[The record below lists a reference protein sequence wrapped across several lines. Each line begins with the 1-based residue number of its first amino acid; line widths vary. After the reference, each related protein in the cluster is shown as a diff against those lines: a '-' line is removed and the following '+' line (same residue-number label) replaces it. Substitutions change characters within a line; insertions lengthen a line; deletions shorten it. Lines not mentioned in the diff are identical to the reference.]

1 MSTRLLM
8 NAAPVVL
15 DPVRGPKQ
23 AVVTLLG
30 IVAGIL
36 LFLLFW
42 SAFAHIDVTA
52 SGEGTVVPSSHIQVV
67 QNLEGG
73 ILRKVLVREGDRVA
87 EGDVVA
93 QIDNTG
99 ALSSYREDLSTYRA
113 MQASAA
119 RLSAEASGAPLDF
132 PADLRAAEESG
143 ALIAAET
150 SLYESR
156 MAGLADAVAVFERQE
171 EQARETIA
179 EATERIGHLE
189 DKRRSLAAEHSL
201 VSRQVRDGLMSVVEK
216 LKLERML
223 AETDEALSKARG
235 DIRAAEIQ
243 LQELASRIAERRSTF
258 VSEAREELG
267 RVNAEVAALSQ
278 RLIAHRDRVG
288 RRDVRAPANGIVK
301 RVATLTSGAVI
312 EPGGTIMEIVP
323 LDDTLFIE
331 ARMSPA
337 DIAFIH
343 AGQEAK
349 VRITAYDFSVYGAL
363 PGRVERVGADTQM
376 TQEGAHYFPV
386 TVSVDHE
393 ALEERQAELPIIP
406 GMVSQVSVITG
417 DRTVLAYLLKPVLK
431 LKERALQER

>member
-8 NAAPVVL
+8 NAAPTIL

-23 AVVTLLG
+23 AVLTLLG
-30 IVAGIL
+30 IAAGL
-36 LFLLFW
+36 FFFLLLW

-52 SGEGTVVPSSHIQVV
+52 SGEGAVVPSSHIQVV

-73 ILRKVLVREGDRVA
+73 ILRKVLVREGDRVS

-119 RLSAEASGAPLDF
+119 RLSAEASGAPLAF
-132 PADLRAAEESG
+132 PADLLDARESAA
-143 ALIAAET
+143 LVAAET

-156 MAGLADAVAVFERQE
+156 MAGLTDAVAVFERQE
-171 EQARETIA
+171 EQARETIM

-189 DKRRSLAAEHSL
+189 DKRRSLAAEHNL

-235 DIRAAEIQ
+235 DIRAAEIE
-243 LQELASRIAERRSTF
+243 LQELASRIAERRSIF

-267 RVNAEVAALSQ
+267 RANAEVAALSQ

-331 ARMSPA
+331 ARMAPA

-376 TQEGAHYFPV
+376 TEEGAHYFPV
-386 TVSVDHE
+386 TVSVDHA
-393 ALEERQAELPIIP
+393 ALEDRQAELPIIP
-406 GMVSQVSVITG
+406 GMISQVSVITG
-417 DRTVLAYLLKPVLK
+417 DRTILGYLLKPVLK

>member
-1 MSTRLLM
+1 MTRLLV
-8 NAAPVVL
+8 NVAPAIL

-23 AVVTLLG
+23 AVLSLLG
-30 IVAGIL
+30 IVACL
-36 LFLLFW
+36 AFFLLLW
-42 SAFAHIDVTA
+42 SAFSHIDVTA
-52 SGEGTVVPSSHIQVV
+52 SGEGAVVPSSHIQVV

-73 ILRKVLVREGDRVA
+73 ILRKVLVREGDRVS

-113 MQASAA
+113 LQASSA
-119 RLSAEASGAPLDF
+119 RLSAEASGAPLEF
-132 PADLRAAEESG
+132 LADLRDAEES
-143 ALIAAET
+143 AELIAAET

-156 MAGLADAVAVFERQE
+156 MAGLVDAVAIFERQE

-179 EATERIGHLE
+179 EATERISHLE
-189 DKRRSLAAEHSL
+189 DKRRSLAAEHNL

-235 DIRAAEIQ
+235 DIRAAGIE

-258 VSEAREELG
+258 VSEAREALG
-267 RVNAEVAALSQ
+267 RANAEIAALSQ

-288 RRDVRAPANGIVK
+288 RRDMRAPANGIVK
-301 RVATLTSGAVI
+301 RVATLTPGAVI

-376 TQEGAHYFPV
+376 TQEGVHYFPV
-386 TVSVDHE
+386 TVSVDHA
-393 ALEERQAELPIIP
+393 ALETRQAELPIIP
-406 GMVSQVSVITG
+406 GMISQVSVITG
-417 DRTVLAYLLKPVLK
+417 NRTVLAYLLKPVLK
-431 LKERALQER
+431 LKETALQER

>member
-8 NAAPVVL
+8 NAAPTIL

-23 AVVTLLG
+23 AVLTLLG
-30 IVAGIL
+30 IVAGL
-36 LFLLFW
+36 FFFLLLW

-52 SGEGTVVPSSHIQVV
+52 SGEGAVVPSSHIQVV

-73 ILRKVLVREGDRVA
+73 ILRKVLVREGDRVS

-119 RLSAEASGAPLDF
+119 RLSAEASGAPLAF
-132 PADLRAAEESG
+132 PADLLDARESAA
-143 ALIAAET
+143 LVAAET

-156 MAGLADAVAVFERQE
+156 MAGLTDAVAVFERQE
-171 EQARETIA
+171 EQARETIM

-189 DKRRSLAAEHSL
+189 DKRRSLAAEHNL

-235 DIRAAEIQ
+235 DIRAAEIE
-243 LQELASRIAERRSTF
+243 LQELASRIAERRSIF

-267 RVNAEVAALSQ
+267 RANAEVAALSQ

-331 ARMSPA
+331 ARMAPA

-376 TQEGAHYFPV
+376 TEEGAHYFPV
-386 TVSVDHE
+386 TVSVDHA
-393 ALEERQAELPIIP
+393 ALEDRQAELPIIP
-406 GMVSQVSVITG
+406 GMISQVSVITG
-417 DRTVLAYLLKPVLK
+417 DRTILGYLLKPVLK

>member
-8 NAAPVVL
+8 NAAPAIL

-23 AVVTLLG
+23 AVLTLLG
-30 IVAGIL
+30 IVAGL
-36 LFLLFW
+36 FFFLLLW

-52 SGEGTVVPSSHIQVV
+52 SGEGAVVPSSHIQVV

-73 ILRKVLVREGDRVA
+73 ILRNVLVREGDRVA

-99 ALSSYREDLSTYRA
+99 ALSSYREDLSTFRA

-119 RLSAEASGAPLDF
+119 RLSAEASGAPLAF
-132 PADLRAAEESG
+132 PADLIDADESAA
-143 ALIAAET
+143 LVAAET

-156 MAGLADAVAVFERQE
+156 MAGLTDAIAVFERQE

-189 DKRRSLAAEHSL
+189 DKRRSLAAEHNL
-201 VSRQVRDGLMSVVEK
+201 VARQVRDGLMSVVEK

-235 DIRAAEIQ
+235 DIRAAGIE

-267 RVNAEVAALSQ
+267 RANAEVAALSQ

-331 ARMSPA
+331 ARMAPA

-376 TQEGAHYFPV
+376 TEEGAHYFPV
-386 TVSVDHE
+386 TVSVDHA
-393 ALEERQAELPIIP
+393 ALEDRQADLPIIP
-406 GMVSQVSVITG
+406 GMISQVSVITG
-417 DRTVLAYLLKPVLK
+417 DRTILAYLLKPVLK
-431 LKERALQER
+431 LRESALQER

>member
-1 MSTRLLM
+1 MSTRFLM
-8 NAAPVVL
+8 NATSPIL

-23 AVVTLLG
+23 AILALLG
-30 IVAGIL
+30 IVVAL
-36 LFLLFW
+36 FTFLLIW

-52 SGEGTVVPSSHIQVV
+52 SGEGAVVPSSHIQVV

-73 ILRKVLVREGDRVA
+73 ILRKVLVREGDRVL

-119 RLSAEASGAPLDF
+119 RLSAEASGAPLEF
-132 PADLRAAEESG
+132 PADLRDVEKNA

-156 MAGLADAVAVFERQE
+156 MSGLTDAIAVFERQE
-171 EQARETIA
+171 EQAQETIA

-189 DKRRSLAAEHSL
+189 DKRRSLAAEHNL
-201 VSRQVRDGLMSVVEK
+201 VSRQVREGLMSVVEK

-235 DIRAAEIQ
+235 DIRAAGIE

-258 VSEAREELG
+258 VSEAREQLG
-267 RVNAEVAALSQ
+267 RTNAEVAALSQ

-312 EPGGTIMEIVP
+312 DPGGTIMEIVP

-331 ARMSPA
+331 ARMAPA

-343 AGQEAK
+343 AGQDAK

-363 PGRVERVGADTQM
+363 PGRVERVGADTQI
-376 TQEGAHYFPV
+376 TEEGAHYFPV
-386 TVSVDHE
+386 TVSVDHT
-393 ALEERQAELPIIP
+393 ALEGRQADLPIIP
-406 GMVSQVSVITG
+406 GMISQVSVITG
-417 DRTVLAYLLKPVLK
+417 NRTVLAYLLKPVLK
-431 LKERALQER
+431 LKESALQER